1 MSGSV
6 PRKRDVIRRSE
17 FSNKT
22 QTLVHQDFNI
32 SQIDGKIKRFS
43 KCENVNNIVK
53 KPVYYTKNNRFKL
66 LKRKTYLK
74 NTYYIF
80 TITLCDINI
89 STQAKVYKPLTRSV

>member
-6 PRKRDVIRRSE
+6 RRKRDVIRRSE

-74 NTYYIF
+74 NTYYIIYSQSLF
-80 TITLCDINI
+80 VISIYQRKQKFIN
-89 STQAKVYKPLTRSV
+89 R

>member
-66 LKRKTYLK
+66 LKRKTY
-74 NTYYIF
+74 YIF